1 MHLRRI
7 NAAHCEIATPSCGT
21 VRNDTEI
28 FFRSRRTMLAT
39 MTDFYLQVFPDSSGN
54 NL

>member
-1 MHLRRI
+1 LHPRSGCSNEDSQR
-7 NAAHCEIATPSCGT
+7 AAL

-28 FFRSRRTMLAT
+28 FFHSRRTMHVT